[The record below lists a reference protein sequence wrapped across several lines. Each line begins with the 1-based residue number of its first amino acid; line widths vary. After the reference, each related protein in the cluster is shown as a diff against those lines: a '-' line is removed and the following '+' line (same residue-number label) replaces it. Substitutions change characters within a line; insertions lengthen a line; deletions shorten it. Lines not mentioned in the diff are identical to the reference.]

1 MPLPESGGGG
11 GRDGSRGGKNDTR
24 EKQLEQDEGVNGG
37 VEWWGEGERN
47 GNGEGGGGYLHWRD
61 IPAPSQYVSS
71 SGYAWPGCN
80 LRRAVTHDNRAL

>member
-24 EKQLEQDEGVNGG
+24 EKQLEQDERVNGG
-37 VEWWGEGERN
+37 VEWWGEGGRN
-47 GNGEGGGGYLHWRD
+47 GKGRGYLHWRD
-61 IPAPSQYVSS
+61 IPALYQYVNSS
-71 SGYAWPGCN
+71 SHARAGCN